1 MTATAE
7 DFLWM
12 ARALRL
18 AERGLYTTT
27 PNPRVGCVL
36 VKDGQVIGEGWHVRA
51 GDGHA
56 EVHALMAAGEQAKGA
71 TAYVTLE
78 PCSHTGR
85 TPPCA
90 DALVKAGVARV
101 VVAMQDPNPLV
112 AGRGIQRLMDA
123 GIRVLS
129 GVLGAAA
136 AELNRGFVTR
146 MTTGRP
152 WVRLKLG
159 VSLDGRTAL
168 ANGRS
173 QWITSP
179 TARSDVQRLRAR
191 SCAIITGINTVLVDE
206 ARLTVREFLVE
217 RQPQRVILDSRLQ
230 LSAEAPILLMPGVQ
244 VVYRQAATEAVTEL
258 EKAGAVVWQAAE
270 SDGRIHLAAV
280 LDALGQQGKNEVLV
294 ESGPG
299 LAGAFLKA
307 GLVDELVIYQA
318 GLTLGSES
326 RGMFDGLDL
335 SELVQAQ
342 HWDVID
348 RRAIGP
354 DWRINYVK
362 GASKSLSV

>member
-1 MTATAE
+1 MTASAE

-36 VKDGQVIGEGWHVRA
+36 VKDGQLIGEGWHVRA
-51 GDGHA
+51 GEGHA

-123 GIRVLS
+123 GITVVS

-179 TARSDVQRLRAR
+179 ASRSDVQRLRAR
-191 SCAIITGINTVLVDE
+191 SCAIITGINTVLADE

-217 RQPQRVILDSRLQ
+217 RQPRRVILDSHLR
-230 LSAEAPILLMPGVQ
+230 LSADAPILLTPGVLVAYIQ
-244 VVYRQAATEAVTEL
+244 GETSASEKLAT
-258 EKAGAVVWQAAE
+258 AGAELWQAPAE
-270 SDGRIHLAAV
+270 RGQIQLPAL
-280 LDALGQQGKNEVLV
+280 LDELGQRGTNEVLV
-294 ESGPG
+294 ESGPC

-318 GLTLGSES
+318 GMTLGAEG
-326 RGMFDGLDL
+326 RGMFEGLDL
-335 SELVQAQ
+335 TGLEQAQ
-342 HWDVID
+342 RWKLMDN
-348 RRAIGP
+348 RSIGP
-354 DWRINYVK
+354 DSRLTYFK
-362 GASKSLSV
+362 HS